1 MVPNNNIKEHLIPL
15 EKIFIK
21 ETQDCVW
28 ISDMKKTPGKKV
40 NLS

>member
-15 EKIFIK
+15 EKILIK
-21 ETQDCVW
+21 ENQEGVK
-28 ISDMKKTPGKKV
+28 ISDMKKTQGKKV